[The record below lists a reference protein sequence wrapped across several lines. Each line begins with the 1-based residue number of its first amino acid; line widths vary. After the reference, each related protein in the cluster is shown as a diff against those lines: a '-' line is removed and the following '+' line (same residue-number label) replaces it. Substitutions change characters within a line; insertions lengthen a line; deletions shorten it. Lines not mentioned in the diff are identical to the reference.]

1 MVTIAQYKNCS
12 TAGLRALDLQ
22 LIGQMGRI
30 APGLLI
36 RVEHPKIV
44 VGAGCH
50 PYLQAP
56 AAKALVRAINRRGT
70 QLAWNSGYRTL
81 PQQAVIF
88 NWFQLGQCGITAA
101 ARPGASNHNTG
112 LAIDVDDPAGWKPYL
127 EAEGWD
133 WLGSWDRWHY
143 DYRGAGCK
151 DLRFISIKAF
161 QQLWNF
167 NYPDR
172 KIAEDGK
179 WGLKTMMAM
188 KACEVEGFPKVP
200 GRAIAVAPPERKPES
215 APLREG
221 AEGAE
226 VVRLQKALCGAGCAV
241 APDGKFGQQTL
252 AAVKQF
258 QLNHGLT
265 ADGVVGRQTWQAL
278 G

>member
-1 MVTIAQYKNCS
+1 MRIADYKDCS

-22 LIGQMGRI
+22 QISQIGRI
-30 APGLLI
+30 APGVLV

-50 PYLQAP
+50 PYLQAS

-81 PQQAVIF
+81 TQQGVLF
-88 NWFQLGQCGITAA
+88 NHFQSRRCGITAA

-112 LAIDVDDPAGWKPYL
+112 LAIDVDDPSGWKPYL

-133 WLGSWDRWHY
+133 WLGSWDRWHF
-143 DYRGAGCK
+143 DFTGPGCK

-161 QQLWNF
+161 QQLWNL
-167 NYPDR
+167 NYTDR

-179 WGLKTMMAM
+179 WGLQTMNAM
-188 KACEVEGFPKVP
+188 KACDTEGFPKVP
-200 GRAIAVAPPERKPES
+200 GRVTSVAVPERKAES

-226 VVRLQKALCGAGCAV
+226 VVRLQKLLCGAGCAV
-241 APDGKFGQQTL
+241 APDGKFGKQTI
-252 AAVKQF
+252 AAVWQF
-258 QLNHGLT
+258 QLDHGLT

-278 G
+278 TV